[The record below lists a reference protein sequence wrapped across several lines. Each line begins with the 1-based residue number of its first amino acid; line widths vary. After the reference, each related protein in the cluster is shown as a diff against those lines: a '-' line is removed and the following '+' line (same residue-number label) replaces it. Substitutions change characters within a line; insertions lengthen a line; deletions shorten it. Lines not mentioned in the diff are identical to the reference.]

1 MNASPSTIRI
11 AALGLSLALAGCSLL
26 SLNPFRGDNTGSVPP
41 PENAVQYRCANN
53 ASFYLRTLSDGAMWV
68 IYNDRQI
75 RLDKDEANPKRFT
88 NGVAVLEM
96 DGAGVT
102 LSDGPQINYS
112 ACAVPAKK

>member
-1 MNASPSTIRI
+1 MTASRFIVRATTLS
-11 AALGLSLALAGCSLL
+11 ASLALAGCGLASLM
-26 SLNPFRGDNTGSVPP
+26 PFRGDDTGHVPP
-41 PENAVQYRCANN
+41 PENAVQYRCAKN

-75 RLDKDEANPKRFT
+75 RLDKDAANPKRFS

-112 ACAVPAKK
+112 ACAIPAKK